1 MREPHSPQSP
11 VGPGSDRKG
20 ASAGPAKDSRAE
32 PTPASGHVSRSDRL
46 TWAEIRRLALRHR
59 KSLWLANGVAVLA
72 TLCTVPVPLL
82 LPLLV
87 DEVLLGHGNA
97 ALQWMNHLLPAGWQ
111 KPVGYIALM
120 LAFTLSLR
128 LCSLVFNVIQ
138 ARQFA
143 RLSKDIVYR
152 VRLRLIE
159 RLKRISLS
167 EYESLGSGTVTTH
180 LVTDLD
186 TLDKFIGETLSKFLV
201 AILTLAG
208 TATILMWMHWQL
220 ALLILL
226 FNPLVIYATVQL
238 GKRVKSLKKL
248 ENDSTS
254 RFTQALTETLDA
266 IQEIRGGNRQGFFLG
281 RLGLRA
287 REVRD
292 YAIASQW
299 KSDASGRASGL
310 LFQFGIDIFRAAAM
324 LTVLFSDL
332 SIGQMLAVFSYLWFM
347 ITPVEQLLNLQ
358 YAYYAAGGA
367 MTRINELLARADEPQ
382 YAGGVDP
389 FQQRQTVGIDVR
401 GLCFG
406 YGEELVLDQLDLSI
420 LAGEKVAIVGASGGG
435 KSTLVQLLL
444 GLYTPSAGT
453 IRFGGATMQEI
464 GLDTLR
470 EHVAVVLQH
479 PSLFNDSIRANL
491 TMGRERTDDACWNAL
506 QIAQLDATV
515 RALPHGLDSIV
526 GRSGVRLSGGQR
538 QRLAIA
544 RMILANPQVVILDE
558 ATSALDA
565 ATEYNL
571 HQAMTHF
578 LQGRTTLIIAH
589 RLSAVKQADRVVV
602 FDGGHVA
609 EDGDH
614 QQLIA
619 DGGLYAKLYGHLQ
632 QV

>member
-1 MREPHSPQSP
+1 
-11 VGPGSDRKG
+11 VPGK
-20 ASAGPAKDSRAE
+20 PAAA
-32 PTPASGHVSRSDRL
+32 PDRL
-46 TWAEIRRLALRHR
+46 SWAEIRRLALHH
-59 KSLWLANGVAVLA
+59 KKNLWTANLVAVLA
-72 TLCTVPVPLL
+72 ACCSVPIPLL

-87 DEVLLGHGNA
+87 DEVLLGHGDA
-97 ALQWMNHLLPAGWQ
+97 ALKFMNHLLPDGWQ
-111 KPVGYIALM
+111 VAAGYIGLM
-120 LAFTLSLR
+120 LVVTLSLR
-128 LCSLVFNVIQ
+128 LAALAFNVVQ
-138 ARQFA
+138 AKLFA
-143 RLSKDIVYR
+143 GLAKDIVYR
-152 VRLRLIE
+152 LRIRLIE
-159 RLKRISLS
+159 RLKRISLK

-186 TLDKFIGETLSKFLV
+186 TLDKFVGETLSRFLV
-201 AILTLAG
+201 AMLTLTG
-208 TATILMWMHWQL
+208 TAAILMWMHWKL

-226 FNPLVIYATVQL
+226 FNPLVIYFTVQL
-238 GKRVKSLKKL
+238 GKRVKHLKKL

-254 RFTQALTETLDA
+254 RFTQALAETLDA
-266 IQEIRGGNRQGFFLG
+266 IQEIRASNRQGYFLG
-281 RLGLRA
+281 RLGVRA

-292 YAIASQW
+292 YAVDSQW

-347 ITPVEQLLNLQ
+347 IGPVEQLLNLQ

-367 MTRINELLARADEPQ
+367 LSRLNELLARDDEPQ
-382 YAGGVDP
+382 YPGASDP
-389 FQQRQTVGIDVR
+389 FAGRETVGIEVR
-401 GLCFG
+401 DLRFA
-406 YGEELVLDQLDLSI
+406 YADEPVLEHLDLSI
-420 LAGEKVAIVGASGGG
+420 APGEKVAIVGASGGG

-444 GLYTPSAGT
+444 GLYSAQAGT
-453 IRFGGATMQEI
+453 IRFGGASLQEI
-464 GLDTLR
+464 GLETLR

-479 PSLFNDSIRANL
+479 PCLFNDSVRANL
-491 TMGRERTDDACWNAL
+491 TMGRESSDEACWQAL
-506 QIAQLDATV
+506 RIAQLDATIA
-515 RALPHGLDSIV
+515 ALPQGLDSVV

-544 RMILANPQVVILDE
+544 RMVLAEPKVVILDE

-571 HQAMTHF
+571 HQALARF
-578 LQGRTTLIIAH
+578 LSGRTTLIIAH
-589 RLSAVKQADRVVV
+589 RLSAVKQADRVLV

-619 DGGLYAKLYGHLQ
+619 EGGLYAKLYGHLQ
-632 QV
+632 QT

>member
-1 MREPHSPQSP
+1 
-11 VGPGSDRKG
+11 VPGK
-20 ASAGPAKDSRAE
+20 PAAA
-32 PTPASGHVSRSDRL
+32 PDRL
-46 TWAEIRRLALRHR
+46 SWAEIRRLALHH
-59 KSLWLANGVAVLA
+59 KKNLWTANLVAVLA
-72 TLCTVPVPLL
+72 ACCSVPIPLL

-87 DEVLLGHGNA
+87 DEVLLGHGDA
-97 ALQWMNHLLPAGWQ
+97 ALKFMNHLLPDGWQ
-111 KPVGYIALM
+111 VAAGYIGLM
-120 LAFTLSLR
+120 LVVTLSLR
-128 LCSLVFNVIQ
+128 LAALAFNVVQ
-138 ARQFA
+138 AKLFA
-143 RLSKDIVYR
+143 GLAKDIVYR
-152 VRLRLIE
+152 LRIRLIE
-159 RLKRISLS
+159 RLKRISLK

-186 TLDKFIGETLSKFLV
+186 TLDKFVGETLSRFLV
-201 AILTLAG
+201 AMLTLTG
-208 TATILMWMHWQL
+208 TAAILMWMHWKL

-226 FNPLVIYATVQL
+226 FNPLVIYFTVQL
-238 GKRVKSLKKL
+238 GKRVKHLKKL

-254 RFTQALTETLDA
+254 RFTQALAETLDA
-266 IQEIRGGNRQGFFLG
+266 IQEIRASNRQGYFLG
-281 RLGLRA
+281 RLGVRA

-292 YAIASQW
+292 YAVDTQW

-347 ITPVEQLLNLQ
+347 IGPVEQLLNLQ

-367 MTRINELLARADEPQ
+367 LSRLNELLARDDEPQ
-382 YAGGVDP
+382 YPGASDP
-389 FQQRQTVGIDVR
+389 FAGRETVGIEVR
-401 GLCFG
+401 DLRFA
-406 YGEELVLDQLDLSI
+406 YADEPVLEHLDLSI
-420 LAGEKVAIVGASGGG
+420 APGEKVAIVGASGGG

-444 GLYTPSAGT
+444 GLYSAQAGT
-453 IRFGGATMQEI
+453 IRFGGASLQEI
-464 GLDTLR
+464 GLETLR

-479 PSLFNDSIRANL
+479 PSLFNDSVRANL
-491 TMGRERTDDACWNAL
+491 TMGRESSDEACWQAL
-506 QIAQLDATV
+506 RIAQLDATIA
-515 RALPHGLDSIV
+515 ALPQGLDSVV

-544 RMILANPQVVILDE
+544 RMVLAEPKVVILDE

-571 HQAMTHF
+571 HQALARF
-578 LQGRTTLIIAH
+578 LSGRTTLIIAH
-589 RLSAVKQADRVVV
+589 RLSAVKQADRVLV

-619 DGGLYAKLYGHLQ
+619 EGGLYAKLYGHLQ
-632 QV
+632 QT

>member
-1 MREPHSPQSP
+1 
-11 VGPGSDRKG
+11 VLDVPGSPDPVPGKPH
-20 ASAGPAKDSRAE
+20 AAG
-32 PTPASGHVSRSDRL
+32 DRL
-46 TWAEIRRLALRHR
+46 SWAEIRRLALHH
-59 KSLWLANGVAVLA
+59 KKNLWSANLIAVLA
-72 TLCTVPVPLL
+72 ACCSVPIPLL

-87 DEVLLGHGNA
+87 DEVLLGHGDA
-97 ALQWMNHLLPAGWQ
+97 ALKWMNHLLPSNWQ
-111 KPVGYIALM
+111 VAAGYIGLM
-120 LAFTLSLR
+120 LALTLCLR
-128 LCSLVFNVIQ
+128 LAALAFNVIQ
-138 ARQFA
+138 AKLFA
-143 RLSKDIVYR
+143 GLAKDIVYR
-152 VRLRLIE
+152 LRIRLIE
-159 RLKRISLS
+159 RLKRISLK

-186 TLDKFIGETLSKFLV
+186 TLDKFVGETLSRFLV
-201 AILTLAG
+201 AMLTLTG
-208 TATILMWMHWQL
+208 TAAILIWMHWQL

-226 FNPLVIYATVQL
+226 FNPLVIYFTVQL
-238 GKRVKSLKKL
+238 GKRVKHLKKL
-248 ENDSTS
+248 ENDSTA

-266 IQEIRGGNRQGFFLG
+266 IQEIRASNRQGYFLG

-292 YAIASQW
+292 YAVDSQW

-347 ITPVEQLLNLQ
+347 IGPVEQLLNLQ

-367 MTRINELLARADEPQ
+367 LSRLNELLARDDEPQ
-382 YAGGVDP
+382 YPAASDP
-389 FQQRQTVGIDVR
+389 FAGRETVGIEVR
-401 GLCFG
+401 DLRFA
-406 YGEELVLDQLDLSI
+406 YADEPVLENLDLSI
-420 LAGEKVAIVGASGGG
+420 APGEKVAIVGASGGG

-444 GLYTPSAGT
+444 GLYSAQAGT
-453 IRFGGATMQEI
+453 IRFGGASLQEI
-464 GLDTLR
+464 GLETLR
-470 EHVAVVLQH
+470 ENVAVVLQH
-479 PSLFNDSIRANL
+479 PSLFNDTVRANL
-491 TMGRERTDDACWNAL
+491 TMGRDSSDDACWQAL
-506 QIAQLDATV
+506 RIAQLDATIA
-515 RALPHGLDSIV
+515 ALPQGLDSVV

-544 RMILANPQVVILDE
+544 RMVLAEPKVVILDE

-571 HQAMTHF
+571 HLALARF
-578 LQGRTTLIIAH
+578 LSGRTTLIIAH
-589 RLSAVKQADRVVV
+589 RLSAVKQADRVLV

-619 DGGLYAKLYGHLQ
+619 EGGLYAKLYGHLQ
-632 QV
+632 QS